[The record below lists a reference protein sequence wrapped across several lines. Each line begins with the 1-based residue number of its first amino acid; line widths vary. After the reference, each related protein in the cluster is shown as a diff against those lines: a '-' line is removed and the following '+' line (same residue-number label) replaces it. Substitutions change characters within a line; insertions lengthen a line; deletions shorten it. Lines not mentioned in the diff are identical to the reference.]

1 MITSTP
7 SPADHHLQVIA
18 DHIRSSAGCR
28 DRLASTLRGPHPGRH
43 GRGQGERSLAV
54 PRQPVSAFD
63 EVIAAIARPPD
74 ELSSGVQP
82 PPERFMVRV
91 ATVGAP
97 ARPTKRNY
105 NYFEALDA
113 ALAEQLR
120 DDRPLLAQG

>member
-1 MITSTP
+1 
-7 SPADHHLQVIA
+7 
-18 DHIRSSAGCR
+18 
-28 DRLASTLRGPHPGRH
+28 
-43 GRGQGERSLAV
+43 
-54 PRQPVSAFD
+54 
-63 EVIAAIARPPD
+63 
-74 ELSSGVQP
+74 
-82 PPERFMVRV
+82 MVRV